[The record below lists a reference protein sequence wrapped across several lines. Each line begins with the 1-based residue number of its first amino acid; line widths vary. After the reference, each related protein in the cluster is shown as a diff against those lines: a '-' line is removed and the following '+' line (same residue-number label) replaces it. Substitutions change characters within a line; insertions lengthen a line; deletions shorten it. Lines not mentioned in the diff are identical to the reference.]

1 MNKILQKFVDDGFID
16 VNKAQIIENAIND
29 KENIIVSGHRSAG
42 IRPFMANLMMLI
54 KSKYKTVQI
63 KSNDD
68 FNNECDYYLIVGI
81 DKITHEN
88 TVLKAIESKSSFI
101 TIKEPEHPFSL
112 MKLIK
117 IVSKKDKNHNKVY
130 YLIDADKKDDIPF
143 VTRITKFKLDENQ
156 KLKKE
161 IF

>member
-63 KSNDD
+63 KSDDD

-81 DKITHEN
+81 DKVTHEN